1 MNKLTLCLIFIT
13 HIFSNVYAESFS
25 FRDKTTVNG
34 KIFWDRGLY
43 PNAAGIILTVNG
55 KLYFHHYPYVEDLSC
70 APPTSFVHYSGPNPR
85 LPLGSITD
93 YSIAP
98 RCTPSRISFYNF
110 ENHTLDKIKK
120 RVTYS
125 RIPALNKLETIKMIN
140 HAMVYGKP
148 EYMKPSSEKTRK
160 WQRHV
165 NIYGNWFF
173 KKEMAVWGKD
183 LVRSRKNI
191 YPIDGSR

>member
-13 HIFSNVYAESFS
+13 HIFNDIYAESFS
-25 FRDKTTVNG
+25 FRDKTTVSG

-43 PNAAGIILTVNG
+43 PNAAGIILAVDE
-55 KLYFHHYPYVEDLSC
+55 KLYFHHYPYVKGLSC
-70 APPTSFVHYSGPNPR
+70 APPTYLPYYSGPNPV
-85 LPLGSITD
+85 LPLGRITD

-120 RVTYS
+120 KIAYS
-125 RIPALNKLETIKMIN
+125 RIPAPDKLKTIKMID
-140 HAMVYGKP
+140 HAMTRSKP
-148 EYMKPSSEKTRK
+148 DYMEPSSEKTRK

-183 LVRSRKNI
+183 LVRSRKDI
-191 YPIDGSR
+191 YSVNGSR